1 MNINQMCDE
10 KKMHTQRKTG
20 DGGTEKKNVQQCKQT
35 TSNWI
40 ITCTNKL
47 DDSKLSTQIEFRL
60 SDQPKLASQP
70 SGDIVYMSIHDF
82 VNLFI
87 LTHFNSGLTTLFI
100 SLCSYRCC
108 CCYYFVFL
116 IIFGRHKQLHTCMCA
131 SIYVSIGRKTVLFI
145 RLRLAVNHS
154 NNATKTYILNR
165 CQRHTETQNR
175 HWHKMH
181 ANNWINRNSSFLG
194 VYLFT
199 KTKNSCNCEEAR
211 SLLL

>member
-1 MNINQMCDE
+1 MCDE

-165 CQRHTETQNR
+165 CQRHRIDIDTKCTQTTESI
-175 HWHKMH
+175 
-181 ANNWINRNSSFLG
+181 AIAAFLG
-194 VYLFT
+194 CIFLQKQKIAATARKHAVYCY
-199 KTKNSCNCEEAR
+199 KNR
-211 SLLL
+211 VTI